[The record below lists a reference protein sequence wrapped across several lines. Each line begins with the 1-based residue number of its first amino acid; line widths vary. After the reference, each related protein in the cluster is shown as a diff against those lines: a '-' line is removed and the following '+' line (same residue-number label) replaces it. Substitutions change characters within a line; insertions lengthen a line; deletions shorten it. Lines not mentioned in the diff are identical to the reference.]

1 MYKVQVTHNHDLAFT
16 VKANESEFI
25 IDAKGQGL
33 TPLDALLAGLGS
45 CIGVYICKY
54 AQGAKLNLENFK
66 INVSAQLSSES
77 PFSFRKI
84 SVDIELKNSGLDDR
98 RQRALLEFIKN
109 CPAHNTLKGNPIIE
123 FILTC

>member
-1 MYKVQVTHNHDLAFT
+1 MYKVQVTHNQDLAFT

-45 CIGVYICKY
+45 CLGVYICKY
-54 AQGAKLNLENFK
+54 AQGVKLDLKNFK
-66 INVSAQLSSES
+66 INVSALLSSEA

-84 SVDIELKNSGLDDR
+84 SVDIDLENSGFDER
-98 RQRALLEFIKN
+98 RQRALLEFIKH
-109 CPAHNTLKGNPIIE
+109 CPAHNTLKGNPEIE
-123 FILTC
+123 FNLRC